1 MMAWRVWNST
11 IKLTGF
17 MHEFSQTPCVFLEGS
32 HMPYVTALF
41 IMALAVIA
49 GVAVVVDKRE
59 HHIAR
64 GSCQHTE
71 GNRYVIDRNN
81 IGHCVRTLA
90 VY

>member
-1 MMAWRVWNST
+1 
-11 IKLTGF
+11 
-17 MHEFSQTPCVFLEGS
+17 
-32 HMPYVTALF
+32 MPYVITLF

-71 GNRYVIDRNN
+71 GYRYVIDRANM
-81 IGHCVRTLA
+81 GHCVRTLVVEWNA
-90 VY
+90 YGLAHEELA